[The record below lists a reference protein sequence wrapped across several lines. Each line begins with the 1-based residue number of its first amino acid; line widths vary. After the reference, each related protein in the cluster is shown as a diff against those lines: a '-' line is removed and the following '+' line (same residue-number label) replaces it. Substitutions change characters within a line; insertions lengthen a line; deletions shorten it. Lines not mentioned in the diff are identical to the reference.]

1 MNATSASTIPGQIN
15 NSRGALVRTGMYSL
29 GWGGGNASQSRFVID

>member
-1 MNATSASTIPGQIN
+1 MNATSASTIPEQIN

-29 GWGGGNASQSRFVID
+29 RGGNASQSRFVIN